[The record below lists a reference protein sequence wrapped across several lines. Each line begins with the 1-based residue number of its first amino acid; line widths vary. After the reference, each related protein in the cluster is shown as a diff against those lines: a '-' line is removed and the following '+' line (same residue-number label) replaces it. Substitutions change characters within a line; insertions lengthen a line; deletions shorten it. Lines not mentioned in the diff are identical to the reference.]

1 MYQIAIDLILFI
13 VISKKT
19 SKRGINP
26 GEFKVSRR
34 LLLILL
40 IIINSITRTEKQGRT
55 NMQYFYL
62 FRMTW

>member
-19 SKRGINP
+19 FKRGINP

-34 LLLILL
+34 LLILL
-40 IIINSITRTEKQGRT
+40 IIINSITRTE
-55 NMQYFYL
+55 
-62 FRMTW
+62 